1 MNDEQPETD
10 LKVRTRNFAL
20 RIIRLCSVLPQNGP
34 VDVISR
40 QLVRCGT
47 SVGAQYREAH
57 RARSDAEFV
66 SKLECVTQEL
76 DETIYWLELLV
87 GGQFVTGA
95 KLSPLQKEADELMS
109 IFVASIRTAKNNKRR

>member
-1 MNDEQPETD
+1 MNDEQSQND
-10 LKVRTRNFAL
+10 LKVRTREFAL

-34 VDVISR
+34 VDVIGR

-57 RARSDAEFV
+57 RARSNAEFV

-76 DETIYWLELLV
+76 DETMYWLELLI
-87 GGQFVTGA
+87 GGKFVTA
-95 KLSPLQKEADELMS
+95 TKLSPLQKEANELMT